1 MTGPAA
7 AAAKVLALCADDYGA
22 SDGVCD
28 GILELIGLGRLS
40 ATSVLTGGP
49 AWPARAAELAA
60 LSAVQEGR
68 VQVGL
73 HFNLTEGR
81 PLSQA
86 LAALHPHGLGLGELI
101 VKAHARRLPVQVLT
115 AEWRSQWQAF
125 VQAFGRAPDY
135 VDGHQHV
142 HHLPQVRE
150 VVLNELTRE
159 AMREG
164 ASTLP
169 SPPAVR
175 ATGRLCGPGHAFK
188 RWVIEATGG
197 AALQR
202 QLQTLGLR
210 HNTTLWG
217 AYDFVEPDYRRLMR
231 QWLREMPAQGALLF
245 CHPGCAASGPMEGTS
260 DPIAPAR
267 EREWRYLRSDDF
279 ADDLQEMGVRLGQ
292 AW

>member
-1 MTGPAA
+1 MTAPAA
-7 AAAKVLALCADDYGA
+7 TAAKVLALCADDYGA
-22 SDGVCD
+22 SDGVCE

-40 ATSVLTGGP
+40 ATSVLSGGP

-60 LSAVQEGR
+60 LSAVRDGQ

-81 PLSQA
+81 PLSQE
-86 LAALHPHGLGLGELI
+86 LAALHPHGFGLGELI
-101 VKAHARRLPVQVLT
+101 VKAHARLLPVQALT
-115 AEWRSQWQAF
+115 AEWRHQWQAF

-150 VVLNELTRE
+150 VVLS
-159 AMREG
+159 AH
-164 ASTLP
+164 
-169 SPPAVR
+169 PPAVR
-175 ATGRLCGPGHAFK
+175 ATGHVCGPGHAFK

-217 AYDFVEPDYRRLMR
+217 AYDFVEPDYRGLMR
-231 QWLREMPAQGALLF
+231 QWLRELPAQGALLF
-245 CHPGCAASGPMEGTS
+245 CHPGHTATESLGSDS

-267 EREWRYLRSDDF
+267 EREWRYLRSDEF
-279 ADDLQEMGVRLGQ
+279 TDDLLQMGVRLGQ